1 MKIRKKIN
9 EQLIQCIYAM
19 ELVKKDSLMQKEN
32 IIDCNIDIDYI
43 LRQAKEI
50 VFICEHMLSVNKLK
64 ERYKNKD

>member
-1 MKIRKKIN
+1 
-9 EQLIQCIYAM
+9 M

-64 ERYKNKD
+64 ERYENKD

>member
-64 ERYKNKD
+64 ERYENKD